1 MGKINK
7 QRIETLLS
15 FLEENKEHFFLI
27 GGHAAAI
34 HFERIGLEFRTTK
47 DFDIVLTSKIDNS
60 SFSLQLS
67 KMLIEGGYENKY
79 RNERKTAYRF
89 ENPKSNAFPKI
100 IEFFVEEG
108 VFPESLDRRFVKL
121 EIQVN
126 EEKISAIVLDKDVF
140 EFSKRHIEIID
151 GLPVVEVKALIA
163 LKALAFFNNKK
174 LFEKNLVE
182 QDDYQKHRKDIIRLL
197 SIVTDDSALNDLPDT
212 LLAPLRAF
220 VPVLEESKSIARSY
234 SIELKAVLDVYR
246 NIFNINS

>member
-1 MGKINK
+1 MFSIV
-7 QRIETLLS
+7 S
-15 FLEENKEHFFLI
+15 FFF
-27 GGHAAAI
+27 
-34 HFERIGLEFRTTK
+34 
-47 DFDIVLTSKIDNS
+47 S
-60 SFSLQLS
+60 
-67 KMLIEGGYENKY
+67 
-79 RNERKTAYRF
+79 
-89 ENPKSNAFPKI
+89 
-100 IEFFVEEG
+100 
-108 VFPESLDRRFVKL
+108 
-121 EIQVN
+121 
-126 EEKISAIVLDKDVF
+126 EKVSAIVLDKDVF

-151 GLPVVEVKALIA
+151 GLPVVEIKALIA

-234 SIELKAVLDVYR
+234 SIELKAILDVYR